1 MTRETSNSFSYL
13 YVLLEST
20 SSFKIELLNPQLK
33 SQLIAKHSSTI
44 NNKYFLY
51 AIYALF
57 ITAFTRVVHKLRTPV
72 KLSSSQNTKKKNK
85 MVQVICIIMMCNNFV
100 WD

>member
-33 SQLIAKHSSTI
+33 SQLIAEHSSTI

-57 ITAFTRVVHKLRTPV
+57 ITAFPGVVHKLRTPV
-72 KLSSSQNTKKKNK
+72 KLSSSQNTKKNE